1 MSNTTTTWR
10 TTARAVLNRI
20 VQQAADQQWTR
31 QQFDTAVF
39 DRYPFGVREFHP
51 YRVWCEERHHAI
63 QAFVRNTTRDTSLMI
78 EDIVALDALRTGQ
91 RVSPAPVP
99 QEQLSFF

>member
-1 MSNTTTTWR
+1 MSDTTPTWR
-10 TTARAVLNRI
+10 IAARRVLNLLVKR
-20 VQQAADQQWTR
+20 AHHYGWTR
-31 QQFDTAVF
+31 QQFNNAVF
-39 DRYPFGVREFHP
+39 DAYPFGARDYYP
-51 YRVWCEERHHAI
+51 YRVWCEERHFAI
-63 QAFVRNTTRDTSLMI
+63 QAFVRNTTRDTPLMI